1 MAAFKKKPGLVCG
14 IGRVIH
20 RPAGDH
26 ANTTKSRLQN
36 AVPLHNAD
44 GNHQA
49 EYRSDLRPRHQSLVA
64 AKSNPGTKP
73 QNKEP
78 QRTLPTS
85 IQDQNMNQASG
96 QLETSKC
103 CQFCYLRSLLRMGFE
118 HTDKN
123 LRQFGVFDRPLLM
136 HSAPKIKQ
144 GNSSAHAGS
153 TDWLP
158 GTNL

>member
-20 RPAGDH
+20 RPAGDY
-26 ANTTKSRLQN
+26 AKTTKSRLQN

-49 EYRSDLRPRHQSLVA
+49 EYRSDLRPRHQSLIA
-64 AKSNPGTKP
+64 AKSNLGTKP

-78 QRTLPTS
+78 CQHRFKS
-85 IQDQNMNQASG
+85 QNMNQESG

-103 CQFCYLRSLLRMGFE
+103 CQFCSLRSLLRMCFE